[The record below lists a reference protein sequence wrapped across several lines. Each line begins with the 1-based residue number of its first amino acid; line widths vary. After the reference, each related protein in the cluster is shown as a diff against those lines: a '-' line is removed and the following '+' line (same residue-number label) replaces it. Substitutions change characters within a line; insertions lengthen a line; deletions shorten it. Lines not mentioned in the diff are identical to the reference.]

1 MIDQDAVAYTDI
13 HSHLVPGVDDG
24 ARTLEDTL
32 ASVERLTRLGIRK
45 ILTTPHLDG
54 SLTKDPKALEARL
67 NEVTAAWEIAA
78 DAIGRD
84 FPEVTFKR
92 GHEIMLDVPDVDFS
106 DPRVRLAG
114 TTFVLIEWPRL
125 HVPPG
130 TVQVLER
137 IIGEGYRP
145 IIAHPERYIGIDRSL
160 DVVRQWRDVGARL
173 QVNYGSVFGRYGAGP
188 KLIASHML
196 KRGWADY
203 LASDFHAQSQSKIY
217 FKGISVRLES
227 VGASEAL
234 KSLCMTNP
242 SRILR
247 GEDPLPVPL
256 LLPEQLSGRKSE
268 ECSTSVSPR
277 SVRHSNYSRPK

>member
-1 MIDQDAVAYTDI
+1 VIDQDAVAYTDI

-106 DPRVRLAG
+106 DPRRARCRCLSESSARG
-114 TTFVLIEWPRL
+114 TAPSSRTQR
-125 HVPPG
+125 
-130 TVQVLER
+130 
-137 IIGEGYRP
+137 
-145 IIAHPERYIGIDRSL
+145 
-160 DVVRQWRDVGARL
+160 
-173 QVNYGSVFGRYGAGP
+173 
-188 KLIASHML
+188 
-196 KRGWADY
+196 
-203 LASDFHAQSQSKIY
+203 
-217 FKGISVRLES
+217 GISESIVRWTS
-227 VGASEAL
+227 CGSGGT
-234 KSLCMTNP
+234 S
-242 SRILR
+242 
-247 GEDPLPVPL
+247 GPVF
-256 LLPEQLSGRKSE
+256 R
-268 ECSTSVSPR
+268 
-277 SVRHSNYSRPK
+277 